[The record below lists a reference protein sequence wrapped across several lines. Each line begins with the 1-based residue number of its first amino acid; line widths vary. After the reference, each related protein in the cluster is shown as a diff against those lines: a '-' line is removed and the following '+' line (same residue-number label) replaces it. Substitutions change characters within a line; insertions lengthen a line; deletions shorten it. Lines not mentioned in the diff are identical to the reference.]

1 MYRRKLMFLMI
12 LVLLMTG
19 CVKITNDL
27 DSVVETVISSRKTST
42 NTVSMGY
49 ELYIPTGVKQSFD
62 SEYNQVLK
70 VRNTNMYLYVD
81 TISYYYKNMLN
92 YKPADS
98 YDYYYRKI
106 ANNDKTGYIG
116 INKSDNNLLY
126 GEIVYNYTKIEFY
139 TEPSEVAVVL
149 ANALIIQNSI
159 KFNDELISVELENRT
174 NDGRELKYEL
184 DSPKDTESTFSD
196 YLQEYV
202 PEEEVEVELPDDN

>member
-1 MYRRKLMFLMI
+1 M
-12 LVLLMTG
+12 
-19 CVKITNDL
+19 
-27 DSVVETVISSRKTST
+27 
-42 NTVSMGY
+42 
-49 ELYIPTGVKQSFD
+49 
-62 SEYNQVLK
+62 
-70 VRNTNMYLYVD
+70 
-81 TISYYYKNMLN
+81 
-92 YKPADS
+92 
-98 YDYYYRKI
+98 
-106 ANNDKTGYIG
+106 
-116 INKSDNNLLY
+116 LY

>member
-1 MYRRKLMFLMI
+1 
-12 LVLLMTG
+12 
-19 CVKITNDL
+19 
-27 DSVVETVISSRKTST
+27 
-42 NTVSMGY
+42 
-49 ELYIPTGVKQSFD
+49 
-62 SEYNQVLK
+62 
-70 VRNTNMYLYVD
+70 MYLYVD

-106 ANNDKTGYIG
+106 TNGDKTGYIG
-116 INKSDNNLLY
+116 INKTEDNSLF

-139 TEPSEVAVVL
+139 TNSDDLAVVL

-174 NDGRELKYEL
+174 SEGRELKYEL
-184 DSPKDTESTFSD
+184 DSPKNTESTFSD

-202 PEEEVEVELPDDN
+202 PEEEVDVELPDDN

>member
-92 YKPADS
+92 
-98 YDYYYRKI
+98 
-106 ANNDKTGYIG
+106 
-116 INKSDNNLLY
+116 INQP
-126 GEIVYNYTKIEFY
+126 IVMIIIIERLQI
-139 TEPSEVAVVL
+139 TIKLVIL
-149 ANALIIQNSI
+149 ASI
-159 KFNDELISVELENRT
+159 KVIIICFMV
-174 NDGRELKYEL
+174 K
-184 DSPKDTESTFSD
+184 
-196 YLQEYV
+196 
-202 PEEEVEVELPDDN
+202 

>member
-70 VRNTNMYLYVD
+70 VKNTNMYLYVD